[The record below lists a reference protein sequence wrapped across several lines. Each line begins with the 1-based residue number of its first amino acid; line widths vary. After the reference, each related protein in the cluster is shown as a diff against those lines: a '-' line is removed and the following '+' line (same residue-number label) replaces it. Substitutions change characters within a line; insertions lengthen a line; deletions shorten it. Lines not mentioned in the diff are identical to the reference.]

1 MTYDE
6 AFARLS
12 RSKFRS
18 RFHLSA
24 ADISYIDRVG
34 IDKIRSHATDFV
46 SSRLAPIPGETDGK
60 QTPMR
65 GHPVF
70 VAQHACALCCRGC
83 MNKWYHV
90 PTDCKMADREIEKT
104 VDFLMLWINM
114 EYEKCKNDN

>member
-24 ADISYIDRVG
+24 DDIAYIDRVG

-46 SSRLAPIPGETDGK
+46 ISRLAPVPGETDGK

-83 MNKWYHV
+83 MNKWYRV
-90 PTDCKMADREIEKT
+90 PTDRPMTVREIEKT
-104 VDFLMLWINM
+104 VNFLMLWIER
-114 EYEKCKNDN
+114 EYALNEN

>member
-6 AFARLS
+6 ALARLS

-18 RFHLSA
+18 RFHLSK
-24 ADISYIDRVG
+24 ADIEYIDRVG
-34 IDKIRSHATDFV
+34 LDKIRSHATDFV
-46 SSRLAPIPGETDGK
+46 RSRLASLPDENDGK

-90 PTDCKMADREIEKT
+90 VKDRPMTEREIEKT
-104 VDFLMLWINM
+104 VDFIMVWIER
-114 EYEKCKNDN
+114 EYKK